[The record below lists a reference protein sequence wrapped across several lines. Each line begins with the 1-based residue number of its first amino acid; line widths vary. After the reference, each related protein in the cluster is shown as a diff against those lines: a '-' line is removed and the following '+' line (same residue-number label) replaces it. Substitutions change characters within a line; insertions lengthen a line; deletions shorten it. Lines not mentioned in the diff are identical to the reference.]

1 MDAATPEATSSDELA
16 PAAVQGTG
24 VVGSAQADVVP
35 IATSSSPPEYSAP
48 ALDKALDI
56 LEVLSSADGPLSQA
70 DLAAAVG
77 RSVSQIFRVVA
88 TLERRG
94 YLFRDAQ
101 TGLYLLST
109 RLFDLAHRQEPLRSL
124 AAAALPVMRRLADE
138 TRSSCNLSVYDADRM
153 RVVCQVVSPSDFGFQ
168 VRVGALFPLQTTA
181 SGLVQL
187 AFPTAVMPG
196 AGHSAWGG
204 DDAAQ
209 PTPARDAVLAAI
221 VSQGY
226 LVRPDALQPGITD
239 IVHPVLD
246 TEGRAAVAVLTV
258 PYVATSFSER
268 TAEFVGERASI
279 AARNIADSLLGTA
292 RSAAR

>member
-1 MDAATPEATSSDELA
+1 MDAAAPEAPN
-16 PAAVQGTG
+16 PAGHAR
-24 VVGSAQADVVP
+24 GSARGAGADEVP
-35 IATSSSPPEYSAP
+35 TAAASATPEYSAP

-56 LEVLSSADGPLSQA
+56 LEVLSAADGPLSQA

-77 RSVSQIFRVVA
+77 RSVSQIFRVLA

-124 AAAALPVMRRLADE
+124 IAAALPVMRRLADE

-168 VRVGALFPLQTTA
+168 VRVGALFPVQTTA

-187 AFPTAVMPG
+187 AFPTAAMPSG
-196 AGHSAWGG
+196 AQSTGRRSTDG
-204 DDAAQ
+204 DDAGQA
-209 PTPARDAVLAAI
+209 TPAALAAI
-221 VSQGY
+221 VSRGH

-239 IVHPVLD
+239 IVYPVLD
-246 TEGRAAVAVLTV
+246 TEGRSAVAVLTV

-279 AARNIADSLLGTA
+279 AARNIADSLLGTP
-292 RSAAR
+292 SAGVR